1 MRTFF
6 RFEGLAYFLF
16 LIAMSCP
23 RFPFTVTVVLNF
35 ASIYVQD
42 LDERITLIFLALDK
56 NQARKVSC
64 TDLVEVMST
73 EHP

>member
-1 MRTFF
+1 
-6 RFEGLAYFLF
+6 
-16 LIAMSCP
+16 
-23 RFPFTVTVVLNF
+23 
-35 ASIYVQD
+35 VQD

-73 EHP
+73 VHP

>member
-1 MRTFF
+1 VFPLLDCD
-6 RFEGLAYFLF
+6 G
-16 LIAMSCP
+16 SWP

-73 EHP
+73 VHP